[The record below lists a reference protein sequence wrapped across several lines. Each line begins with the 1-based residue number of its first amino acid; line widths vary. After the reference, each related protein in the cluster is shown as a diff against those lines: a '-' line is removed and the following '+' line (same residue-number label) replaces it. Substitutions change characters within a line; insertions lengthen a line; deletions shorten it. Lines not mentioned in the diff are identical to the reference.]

1 MDVFEVIKKQE
12 REKGIAEG
20 IAEGRQEG
28 IAKGRQEGI
37 AEGRQEGIAEG
48 RQEGI
53 AEGKLK
59 SMLVVATEMKK
70 EGISIE
76 KIARYTQLPLSDIEA
91 LN

>member
-20 IAEGRQEG
+20 RQ
-28 IAKGRQEGI
+28 
-37 AEGRQEGIAEG
+37 
-48 RQEGI
+48 
-53 AEGKLK
+53 EGKLK
-59 SMLVVATEMKK
+59 SMLHVALEMKK